1 MEKMTRREFLE
12 AIANAETLE
21 VELRNFAAG
30 EIEKIDKALEKR
42 KSKQSAKALANAPL
56 VEQIKENLL
65 SDEPLLASAAGEYL
79 EVSVQKASALLR
91 GMVADGI
98 ADVRDVKVLGKGVQK
113 GYTLAGSGEDEEEAA
128 I

>member
-12 AIANAETLE
+12 AIVNAETLE

-65 SDEPLLASAAGEYL
+65 SNEPLLASAAGEYL

-113 GYTLAGSGEDEEEAA
+113 GYTLAGSGDEEEAA